1 MIGSPLGIA
10 IVLFIV
16 SCSTVSHKYQSLRKR
31 PIFVFAKLLNLLE
44 IMTFVEINFII
55 GTKIRLFDLIMLHLC
70 YAT

>member
-16 SCSTVSHKYQSLRKR
+16 SCLTVAHKYQSLRKR
-31 PIFVFAKLLNLLE
+31 AIFVVAKLLNLLE
-44 IMTFVEINFII
+44 IMAFVEINFII
-55 GTKIRLFDLIMLHLC
+55 GTKIRLFYPLISYLC

>member
-31 PIFVFAKLLNLLE
+31 LIFVVAKLLNLLE
-44 IMTFVEINFII
+44 IMTFVKINFII
-55 GTKIRLFDLIMLHLC
+55 T
-70 YAT
+70 T